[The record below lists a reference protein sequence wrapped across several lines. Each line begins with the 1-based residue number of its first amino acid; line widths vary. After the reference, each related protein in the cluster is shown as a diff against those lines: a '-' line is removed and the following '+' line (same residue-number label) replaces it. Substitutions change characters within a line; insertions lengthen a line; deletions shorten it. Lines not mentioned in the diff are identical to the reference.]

1 MKKFFTLLSLLLMTL
16 GAVQTNAQLLD
27 RSGWTI
33 TASSEGTET
42 ATSGFATTIIDGDI
56 STYWHSYWNGMSNAK
71 GYLTPMVPQF
81 FTIDMGS
88 TQTFKTIG
96 YIPRPYVNNAPGNG
110 TAYTWKL
117 YVSDEAFATTDSET
131 SPATIVDALGD
142 PQMSGTWSYDSY
154 DPTSQIQTATN
165 ETELSGRYVM
175 FVITSAKGD
184 NFGSCA
190 EFFLSKDDTMSY
202 PFYPYGTS
210 QIEGTKYLDLGE
222 GTPATDLSTDGQW
235 YALYNHK
242 RGAYVHEEQTK
253 LMMRSPSTAALQGA
267 KAADK
272 LGYLFKLISADNGTY
287 KFLSANGV
295 SFSIAG
301 SSSSVVSPLLDYS
314 NLKTFNVQQIGDNA
328 GHFYIQETDNNVV
341 ADGNGAGYGFVG
353 WGTSVPTSSGG
364 NNCYHFI
371 PVTLSDVP
379 LNYLITPA
387 NDKVYT
393 VSTADRG
400 SWMYDAS
407 VSENLLTYTQRN
419 STAVDATNA
428 NQQFAFITST
438 KGNLYVYNVGAKKFL
453 STNSVGVNL
462 TTAPQTSGAT
472 MINNEENNVSY
483 PYVVAIDG
491 HHLGISSWYTS
502 VNGYTNAEGVI
513 SFYNDL
519 EDGGNQVRITEVE
532 DVEFDAAVALARA
545 DLFDAIDAYPLGTT
559 YGTYISTEAYTTAL
573 AAAQAALSN
582 ADATAAELSSAQSAV
597 TTAAAGLVLNL
608 PADGAFL
615 RIKGHNTAGAYLA
628 GENTTTDGKTT
639 RGAFSTA
646 TDATTILYYKDG
658 YLLSYGS
665 GLYLCNNSNFA
676 GYNGVQTAGTAITF
690 AKNAN
695 VTATGAG
702 AYYVN
707 FAGNSNATRHLY
719 AHNDNYTDAG
729 GGTPNDIR
737 YTFDL
742 EAVESLPVTISAA
755 GYATLYAP
763 VALTVPEGVTAYLVE
778 MQDEKAILNEAGSVI
793 PANTGVVIAG
803 EAGTYNFDITTT
815 DETATSALTGS
826 VPSVN
831 KSVGT
836 YILANKSKGVGFYAI
851 NNESDVTVHG
861 FRAFYEDTDAHVAAY
876 LFGGDTTGINA
887 VDSLSNGTNAP
898 MYDLSG
904 RRVAKATKG
913 IYILNGKKVL
923 VK

>member
-1 MKKFFTLLSLLLMTL
+1 MKKIFTLLTLLLLTL
-16 GAVQTNAQLLD
+16 GAAHVNAQLLD

-33 TASSEGTET
+33 TASSEGYET
-42 ATSGFATTIIDGDI
+42 ATCGYATTIIDGDV
-56 STYWHSYWNGMSNAK
+56 STYWHSYWDGMTGAN

-96 YIPRPYVNNAPGNG
+96 YIPRANCGNG

-117 YVSDEAFATTDSET
+117 YVSDEAFASTDSET
-131 SPATIVDALGD
+131 SPSTIVDALGD
-142 PQMSGTWSYDSY
+142 PQMSGTWSYDSF
-154 DPTSQIQTATN
+154 DPSSQIQTATS

-184 NFGSCA
+184 SYGSCA

-202 PFYPYGTS
+202 PFSFCTS
-210 QIEGTKYLDLGE
+210 QIEGTKYLAVGD
-222 GTPATDLSTDGQW
+222 PATELSTDGQW
-235 YALYNHK
+235 YALYNHG
-242 RGAYVHEEQTK
+242 RSAYVHEEQTELK
-253 LMMRSPSTAALQGA
+253 MRSASTASLAGA
-267 KAADK
+267 EAADK
-272 LGYLFKLISADNGTY
+272 LGYLFKLIPADNGTY
-287 KFLSANGV
+287 KILDANGR

-301 SSSSVVSPLLDYS
+301 SSSTVITSFTDYS
-314 NLKTFNVQQIGDNA
+314 NLKTFNIQQIGDNS
-328 GHFYIQETDNNVV
+328 GHFYIQETDNSVV

-364 NNCYHFI
+364 NNCYHFV
-371 PVTLSDVP
+371 PVTLSDEP
-379 LNYLITPA
+379 TSYLVTLS
-387 NDKVYT
+387 NSKVYT
-393 VSTADRG
+393 VSTVDRG

-407 VSENLLTYTQRN
+407 VSESLLTYTQRN
-419 STAVDATNA
+419 STAADATSA

-438 KGNLYVYNVGAKKFL
+438 KGKLYVYNVGAKKFL
-453 STNSVGVNL
+453 STNSTGVNL

-472 MINNEENNVSY
+472 LINNESNNVAY

-502 VNGYTNAEGVI
+502 DNGYTDAEGVI

-519 EDGGNQVRITEVE
+519 KDGGNQVRLTAV
-532 DVEFDAAVALARA
+532 DVAFDASVALARA
-545 DLFDAIDAYPLGTT
+545 DLFDAISAYPLGTT
-559 YGTYISTEAYTTAL
+559 YGTYISTEAYATAL
-573 AAAQAALSN
+573 AAAQEVLSN
-582 ADATAAELSSAQSAV
+582 ADATAEELNSALSAV
-597 TTAAAGLVLNL
+597 NTAAAALILNM

-615 RIKGHNTAGAYLA
+615 RIKSHNSSSAYLA
-628 GENTTTDGKTT
+628 SGNSTAKGGRANYSTETDG
-639 RGAFSTA
+639 ST
-646 TDATTILYYKDG
+646 IFYFKDG
-658 YLLSYGS
+658 SLLNYGS
-665 GLYLCNNSNFA
+665 TLYLCNVSNFA
-676 GYNGVQTAGTAITF
+676 GYNGVQTAGTTISF

-695 VTATGAG
+695 VTASGAG

-707 FAGNSNATRHLY
+707 FVGNSNAVRHLY
-719 AHNDNYTDAG
+719 AQDANYTDAG
-729 GGTPNDIR
+729 GGTPNNIR

-763 VALTVPEGVTAYLVE
+763 VALTIPEGVTAYTVTME
-778 MQDEKAILNEAGSVI
+778 DTKATLNAIEGTI
-793 PANTGVVIAG
+793 PAETGVVLKG
-803 EAGTYNFDITTT
+803 DAGTYNFAITTT
-815 DETATSALTGS
+815 DQTAETDLTGS

-836 YILANKSKGVGFYAI
+836 YILANKTAGVGFYAI
-851 NNESDVTVHG
+851 NNSEDVTVHG
-861 FRAFYEDTDAHVAAY
+861 FRAFYENNAAGVAAY
-876 LFGGDTTGINA
+876 LFGSTTGISTVNSA
-887 VDSLSNGTNAP
+887 DSTLNAP

-913 IYILNGKKVL
+913 IYIQNGKKVL